1 MKSRENPL
9 FRKIIVPWYDADLV
23 CYAVVVFSLGTLAFS
38 VCGVLAAN
46 ESQRGQTILWVPL
59 LLAGLSLFLAASTL
73 FRLIRRSM
81 RLDSG

>member
-1 MKSRENPL
+1 MKSRGNPL

-23 CYAVVVFSLGTLAFS
+23 CYAVIVFSLVTLAFS
-38 VCGVLAAN
+38 VCGVLAAQ
-46 ESQRGQTILWVPL
+46 EVEEKSGVVWVPL

-73 FRLIRRSM
+73 FRLVRRSM